1 MESKE
6 ITITI
11 QKDTYNYLMV
21 YAESYGITLGQLI
34 DLYVALTD
42 YPLTIAL
49 LRKIRAMK
57 LKDEQPG
64 ALQSVLNIKPIEE

>member
-21 YAESYGITLGQLI
+21 YAESYGITIGQLI

-64 ALQSVLNIKPIEE
+64 ALQSVLNIKPSGE

>member
-49 LRKIRAMK
+49 LSKIRAMN
-57 LKDEQPG
+57 LQGEQPG
-64 ALQSVLNIKPIEE
+64 ALQSVLNIKPSEE